1 MKGVRAIG
9 TEADYDSALD
19 DIECYFVKQL
29 QPGTEDAERFD
40 VLADLI
46 EPMRPSIGQFSRQDV
61 SDMTET
67 DPIVCSLE
75 Y

>member
-1 MKGVRAIG
+1 MKGVRAIV

-46 EPMRPSIGQFSRQDV
+46 EAYEAKHWVILSSGR
-61 SDMTET
+61 
-67 DPIVCSLE
+67 L
-75 Y
+75 